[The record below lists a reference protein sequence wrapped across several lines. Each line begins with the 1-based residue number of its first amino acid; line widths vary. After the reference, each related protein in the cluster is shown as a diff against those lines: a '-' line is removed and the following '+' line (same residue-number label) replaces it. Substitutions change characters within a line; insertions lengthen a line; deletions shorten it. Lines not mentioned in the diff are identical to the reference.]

1 MSDCGG
7 AHNASVKLDI
17 PSFFV
22 EQVLRNEPVP
32 DHLLDRIEREV
43 GPIRLVD
50 HSSGLPNVDSL
61 RKRGA
66 APETETESEITLL
79 EFVRNCGDPLA
90 ASLKLGVSTSTV
102 EKILSGVPLSGPTN
116 KKVLA
121 ALKAK
126 DCSIASDSPSS
137 PLPMRHGL
145 FKTAGWSESITH
157 QRGVYPSTIRKI
169 QEGRPVSEATKR
181 KLGISLEEGTTK
193 YTPDCR

>member
-1 MSDCGG
+1 MPRHNYTPTGQERFGQFVSDCGG
-7 AHNASVKLDI
+7 IYKASVKLDV

-32 DHLLDRIEREV
+32 EHVLDRIEREV

-50 HSSGLPNVDSL
+50 HSSDLPNVDSL

-66 APETETESEITLL
+66 APETESEITLL

-116 KKVLA
+116 KRVFVNS
-121 ALKAK
+121 
-126 DCSIASDSPSS
+126 C
-137 PLPMRHGL
+137 G
-145 FKTAGWSESITH
+145 
-157 QRGVYPSTIRKI
+157 
-169 QEGRPVSEATKR
+169 
-181 KLGISLEEGTTK
+181 
-193 YTPDCR
+193 